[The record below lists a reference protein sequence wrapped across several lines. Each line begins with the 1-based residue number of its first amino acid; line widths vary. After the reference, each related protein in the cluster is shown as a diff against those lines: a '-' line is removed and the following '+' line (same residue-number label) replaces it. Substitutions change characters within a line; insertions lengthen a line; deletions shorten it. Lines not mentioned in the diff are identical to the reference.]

1 MVAAVDRCLA
11 LIETLAQEAEGLSL
25 GDIAARL
32 DMPKSA
38 THRMLATLAAHG
50 YVTQDPATQAYLL
63 SLRLAVL
70 AFRYLDARRLP
81 DVAQTVLDRLARD
94 TAEYCR
100 LAVVEGDGLIWVARA
115 QGATRGLRYDPEM
128 GHEVVLHATATGKAW
143 LATLQEEE
151 ALRIVFAQGFRAPPN
166 AGKRVVRTVDE
177 LRTHLAETR
186 RRGYAVAVEEGEAGT
201 VAVAV
206 TFRAWDSPEAPVAGT
221 LSVAGPMVRLGR
233 ERREEIG
240 AALIAAARE
249 VAALWPLRQRQRHAA
264 RQEAGGSLAAAAPRA
279 AGMGEL

>member
-63 SLRLAVL
+63 SL
-70 AFRYLDARRLP
+70 
-81 DVAQTVLDRLARD
+81 
-94 TAEYCR
+94 R

>member
-1 MVAAVDRCLA
+1 MLPAVPGVEDAPPFRRDIVPDRDDILKMVAAVDRCLA

-100 LAVVEGDGLIWVARA
+100 LAVVEGD
-115 QGATRGLRYDPEM
+115 
-128 GHEVVLHATATGKAW
+128 
-143 LATLQEEE
+143 
-151 ALRIVFAQGFRAPPN
+151 
-166 AGKRVVRTVDE
+166 
-177 LRTHLAETR
+177 
-186 RRGYAVAVEEGEAGT
+186 
-201 VAVAV
+201 
-206 TFRAWDSPEAPVAGT
+206 
-221 LSVAGPMVRLGR
+221 
-233 ERREEIG
+233 
-240 AALIAAARE
+240 
-249 VAALWPLRQRQRHAA
+249 
-264 RQEAGGSLAAAAPRA
+264 
-279 AGMGEL
+279 